1 MLTAYRRVFANPRLA
16 RLMAGEFVSSIGDW
30 LYMVAMLIVVYQ
42 ESHDALALGLVGAAR
57 IAPSLILSIPAGII
71 ADRFDRRMIL
81 IATDVIRGGLQVV
94 LAVLVWTSAP
104 VIWIVLVAIAAACV
118 ATFFGPAI
126 GSYLPSL
133 VDDERD
139 LGPANSVWA
148 TLDNLAYFVGPA
160 IAGILIAAGGLA
172 IGFVLNALTFGLV
185 AIVLATLPSRQTLLS
200 EAEDRERGSDSGAA
214 PTTSRDAE
222 GGSWR
227 TLIARIPG
235 VIVLDIA
242 TSFVGGGLSVLTVVI
257 AVDSLSAGEA
267 ATGYLNA
274 ATGIGG
280 IAAGIVAGWVV
291 LRRLDVGIVAASI
304 IGGAGLIVL
313 GFSGELLPAL
323 LSIGIA
329 VGALLLLDVI
339 NATIL
344 QRVVPDEERG
354 RAMGFLQVP
363 SSIAAIAGAFA
374 APLLANMYGP
384 GVATVTIA
392 VGAGI
397 VGILSIG
404 LLRPTGALA
413 ASTLDPH
420 RLELVRASVFGGALP
435 VRLEAA
441 ARRLVPVR
449 TEAGQV
455 VITQGD
461 VADRFYFI
469 DTGDFNVS
477 QRTPDGQHVD
487 LRTIGP
493 GDVFGEIGLLTSV
506 PRTATVTAT
515 TDGRLFALDRE
526 GFLGLVDAGPGLTT
540 QLLDRYRGSW
550 SRT

>member
-104 VIWIVLVAIAAACV
+104 VLWIVVVAIAASCV

-172 IGFVLNALTFGLV
+172 IGFVLNAVTFGLV

-200 EAEDRERGSDSGAA
+200 EAEDRARGSGSGEDPA
-214 PTTSRDAE
+214 PSRDAE
-222 GGSWR
+222 AGSWR

-313 GFSGELLPAL
+313 GFAGDLLPAL

-344 QRVVPDEERG
+344 QRVVPDDERG

-374 APLLANMYGP
+374 APLLADMYGP

-420 RLELVRASVFGGALP
+420 RLELVRASVFGGVLP

-455 VITQGD
+455 VIAQGD

-469 DTGDFNVS
+469 DTGGFSVS
-477 QRTPDGQHVD
+477 QRTPDGRHVD
-487 LRTIGP
+487 LRTLGP

>member
-1 MLTAYRRVFANPRLA
+1 MLTAYRRVFADPRLA
-16 RLMAGEFVSSIGDW
+16 RLMAGEFISSIGDW

-42 ESHDALALGLVGAAR
+42 ESHDPLALGLVGAAR
-57 IAPSLILSIPAGII
+57 IAPSLILSIPAGIV
-71 ADRFDRRMIL
+71 ADRFDRRLIL
-81 IATDVIRGGLQVV
+81 IATDLIRGALQIV

-104 VIWIVLVAIAAACV
+104 VSLIVIVAIAASCV
-118 ATFFGPAI
+118 STFFGPAI

-133 VDDERD
+133 VEDERD

-172 IGFVLNALTFGLV
+172 IGFILNAATFVIV
-185 AIVLATLPSRQTLLS
+185 AGVLATLPSRRTLLT
-200 EAEDRERGSDSGAA
+200 EAEDRARASDSG
-214 PTTSRDAE
+214 PTDRDP
-222 GGSWR
+222 GSGSTAGWR
-227 TLIARIPG
+227 TIIARIPG

-257 AVDSLSAGEA
+257 AVDALGAGEA

-291 LRRLDVGIVAASI
+291 LRRLDVGIVAASL

-313 GFSGELLPAL
+313 GFSGSLLPAL
-323 LSIGIA
+323 LSIGVA

-354 RAMGFLQVP
+354 RAMGFLQIP
-363 SSIAAIAGAFA
+363 SSIAAIAGAFG
-374 APLLANMYGP
+374 APLLADAYGP
-384 GVATVTIA
+384 GVATLTIA
-392 VGAGI
+392 VSAGI

-404 LLRPTGALA
+404 LLRSTGSLE
-413 ASTLDPH
+413 STTLDPS
-420 RLELVRASVFGGALP
+420 RLELVRSSVFGGVLP
-435 VRLEAA
+435 IRLEVA
-441 ARRLVPVR
+441 ARRLVPVPV
-449 TEAGQV
+449 TNGTV
-455 VITQGD
+455 VVRQGD

-469 DTGDFNVS
+469 ESGAFAVS
-477 QRTPDGQHVD
+477 QQAPDRGAVE
-487 LRTIGP
+487 LRTLGP

-506 PRTATVTAT
+506 PRTATVTALS
-515 TDGRLFALDRE
+515 DARLFALDRE

-550 SRT
+550 SRS